1 MLAGLA
7 KLIDDA
13 TRAYDGY
20 DYARALE
27 RTESWFWTF
36 TDDHVELVKA
46 RAYGEQGPEAAE
58 SAQHALRL
66 ALSAVLRMFAP
77 FLPFVTEEV
86 WSWWQ
91 DGSVHRQAWPT
102 TGELGEAA
110 AAGDPLVAAVAS
122 DVVAEIRKAKT
133 EAKRSL
139 RADVARLRVVD
150 TPERI
155 AALRGCLG
163 DVSAAGRV
171 AEAELAEGDAP
182 SVQVELA
189 PEPAEA

>member
-1 MLAGLA
+1 MP
-7 KLIDDA
+7 
-13 TRAYDGY
+13 AYTPSDEDMDSSYGGGP
-20 DYARALE
+20 A
-27 RTESWFWTF
+27 
-36 TDDHVELVKA
+36 VEA
-46 RAYGEQGPEAAE
+46 PPDTGSEAAE

-102 TGELGEAA
+102 AASLGAA
-110 AAGDPLVAAVAS
+110 AAGGDPLVAAVAA

-139 RADVARLRVVD
+139 RADVAHLRVVD

-155 AALRGCLG
+155 AALRGCLD

-171 AEAELAEGDAP
+171 AEAELVEGDP
-182 SVQVELA
+182 PGVQVELA

>member
-1 MLAGLA
+1 
-7 KLIDDA
+7 
-13 TRAYDGY
+13 
-20 DYARALE
+20 
-27 RTESWFWTF
+27 
-36 TDDHVELVKA
+36 
-46 RAYGEQGPEAAE
+46 
-58 SAQHALRL
+58 
-66 ALSAVLRMFAP
+66 MFAP

-102 TGELGEAA
+102 AASLGEAA
-110 AAGDPLVAAVAS
+110 AAGDPLVAAVAA
-122 DVVAEIRKAKT
+122 DIVAEIRKAKT

-155 AALRGCLG
+155 AALHGCLG
-163 DVSAAGRV
+163 DVCAAGRV
-171 AEAELAEGDAP
+171 AEAELVAGDAAGGA
-182 SVQVELA
+182 SVEVELA